1 MGSTFSTSIKQSAD
15 ISGANNNVWMINGAK
30 FNISLMSGQT
40 IQGTIK
46 IFQDVVINNNP
57 VIIINIMLSTKTLIQ
72 QHVKE
77 GGNAKIILGDTAL
90 SKAADT
96 PVQTALKAAGKAI
109 DSGSDL
115 IAVPALWLK
124 DMQKNW
130 LIYMILP
137 AIVLLT
143 IAFLYCAVRS
153 YFMRRGN
160 NSSMGN
166 LIELASV
173 IANKNSALQTQLP
186 LSGTKLS
193 SASPS
198 TVVDLGV

>member
-57 VIIINIMLSTKTLIQ
+57 STKTLIQ

-137 AIVLLT
+137 AIILLT

>member
-1 MGSTFSTSIKQSAD
+1 
-15 ISGANNNVWMINGAK
+15 
-30 FNISLMSGQT
+30 
-40 IQGTIK
+40 
-46 IFQDVVINNNP
+46 
-57 VIIINIMLSTKTLIQ
+57 
-72 QHVKE
+72 E
-77 GGNAKIILGDTAL
+77 
-90 SKAADT
+90 
-96 PVQTALKAAGKAI
+96 
-109 DSGSDL
+109 SGSGL

-130 LIYMILP
+130 LMYMIFA
-137 AIVLLT
+137 AIILLT

-173 IANKNSALQTQLP
+173 FANKNSALQTRLP
-186 LSGTKLS
+186 LSGSKLS
-193 SASPS
+193 SASAS

>member
-1 MGSTFSTSIKQSAD
+1 MGGS
-15 ISGANNNVWMINGAK
+15 
-30 FNISLMSGQT
+30 
-40 IQGTIK
+40 
-46 IFQDVVINNNP
+46 
-57 VIIINIMLSTKTLIQ
+57 STKTLIQ

-137 AIVLLT
+137 AIILLT
-143 IAFLYCAVRS
+143 IAFLYCA
-153 YFMRRGN
+153 
-160 NSSMGN
+160 
-166 LIELASV
+166 
-173 IANKNSALQTQLP
+173 
-186 LSGTKLS
+186 
-193 SASPS
+193 
-198 TVVDLGV
+198 

>member
-1 MGSTFSTSIKQSAD
+1 MGGS
-15 ISGANNNVWMINGAK
+15 
-30 FNISLMSGQT
+30 
-40 IQGTIK
+40 
-46 IFQDVVINNNP
+46 
-57 VIIINIMLSTKTLIQ
+57 STKTLIQ

-90 SKAADT
+90 SKATDT

-109 DSGSDL
+109 ESGSDL

-130 LIYMILP
+130 LMYMILA
-137 AIVLLT
+137 AIILLT

-173 IANKNSALQTQLP
+173 FANKNSSLQTQLP
-186 LSGTKLS
+186 LSGSKLS